1 MSLKFT
7 SMASSSIAEG
17 FAYFDDS
24 LAMGDSLD
32 HELIEYTRAVV
43 ASSDVYRIHECLV
56 GLILASRDCESKSST
71 RDQNRGQYTDSYNL

>member
-7 SMASSSIAEG
+7 PMASSSIAGG

-43 ASSDVYRIHECLV
+43 ASSDVYRIYECLV
-56 GLILASRDCESKSST
+56 GLF
-71 RDQNRGQYTDSYNL
+71 

>member
-7 SMASSSIAEG
+7 PMASSFIAEG
-17 FAYFDDS
+17 FAYFNDS
-24 LAMGDSLD
+24 LVIDGSLD

-56 GLILASRDCESKSST
+56 GLILASHDCE
-71 RDQNRGQYTDSYNL
+71 